1 MGKNHYANWNNGYN
15 DAYNN
20 GCGNNNGCADDQLD
34 CGCDACAG
42 YPGNECG
49 CNNNGN
55 TGCTNNTCS
64 CSANTCSCGCSNTC
78 GCTVPAAPCGCADN
92 GFQSPVVDG
101 THIYYEPCDGFK
113 EVCVTG
119 FCQQETAPGRVL
131 DVNATL
137 TNVCPGRRSALGLA
151 LTEVDE
157 NGAEY
162 ARGFQA
168 VTVPAH
174 NGSCN
179 QDIQVDTIRFILPE
193 DQSLQNRRHFI
204 VRAQHHYLDAASIWN
219 NSWGGCRK

>member
-20 GCGNNNGCADDQLD
+20 GCGCSNNNGCADDQANCGCADYPAND
-34 CGCDACAG
+34 CGC
-42 YPGNECG
+42 N
-49 CNNNGN
+49 
-55 TGCTNNTCS
+55 
-64 CSANTCSCGCSNTC
+64 ANTCNCGNANGCSSCGCA
-78 GCTVPAAPCGCADN
+78 VPAAPCGCADN

-113 EVCVTG
+113 EISVTG

-137 TNVCPGRRSALGLA
+137 VGVCPGRRSALGLA
-151 LTEVDE
+151 LSEVDE

-174 NGSCN
+174 NGTCN
-179 QDIQVDTIRFILPE
+179 QDIQVDTVRFILPE

-219 NSWGGCRK
+219 NSWGSCRK